1 MTIASTTHTDC
12 RQPEGIDRLAQRI
25 GLALVAWSERS
36 VVRREATR
44 EDQYLR
50 LQTERAARQLLA
62 GRDESRAVRPI
73 RLF

>member
-36 VVRREATR
+36 VDRREVTR
-44 EDQYLR
+44 EDHQLR
-50 LQTERAARQLLA
+50 LTTERAAQHLLA
-62 GRDESRAVRPI
+62 DRDDSRAVRQ
-73 RLF
+73 RLPF